1 MGYSPMIP
9 VLMSKTAARRLMIDK
24 QGVASSHGQADKDS
38 VFRAVN
44 GLGCLQIDTINVLER
59 AQYLTLWTRLGPY
72 DKSLLDQLAYTDRL
86 LFEHWAHAA
95 SYIPFKDYRYYL
107 RSMEERAKGM
117 EARFSR
123 RTGKDPDLMDAV
135 LARIRDEGPLG
146 SSDFEGPKRR
156 GGWWNWKP
164 AKRALELLLGAGTL
178 LVHHR
183 DNFERRY
190 DLAENVL
197 PTWVDTSP
205 PTDDERV
212 DFFILRTLGAL
223 GAVKAGDI
231 RGYFQN
237 WAVKLGR
244 TTKQLE
250 ESLQRLNSEGEVETV
265 TLEGGK
271 AEHHLLA
278 SDHEAAQRLQDDWG
292 FDQVRLLNY
301 FDNLMW
307 NRGRVHTLFG
317 FQPKLEVYLP
327 PDQRTYGYYHLP
339 VLYRDRLVARL
350 EPKLLRSEGRLLV
363 RGYWAEKVFEPTEDY
378 EDKLEETLESLARF
392 NGADSVEWMTQTTS

>member
-1 MGYSPMIP
+1 M
-9 VLMSKTAARRLMIDK
+9 LLK
-24 QGVASSHGQADKDS
+24 QGVASTQGHADKDH
-38 VFRAVN
+38 VFKAVD
-44 GLGCLQIDTINVLER
+44 GLGCIQIDTINVLER

-72 DKSLLDQLAYTDRL
+72 DKGHLDQLAYRDRL

-95 SYIPFKDYRYYL
+95 SYIPTRDYRYYV
-107 RSMEERAKGM
+107 RSMEERSREM

-123 RTGKDPDLMDAV
+123 RTGKDPDLIDAV

-164 AKRALELLLGAGTL
+164 AKTALELLLGAGTL

-183 DNFERRY
+183 NNFQRYY

-197 PTWVDTSP
+197 PSWVDASP

-231 RGYFQN
+231 REYYQH
-237 WAVKLGR
+237 WSVKLGR
-244 TTKQLE
+244 TIKQLE
-250 ESLQRLNSEGEVETV
+250 DSLRRLNSEGEMETAK
-265 TLEGGK
+265 LEGGK
-271 AEHHLLA
+271 TEYHLLA
-278 SDHEAAQRLQDDWG
+278 SHIEDAQRLQGDWG
-292 FDQVRLLNY
+292 FDSVRLINY

-307 NRGRVHTLFG
+307 NRGRVHALFG
-317 FQPKLEVYLP
+317 FEPKLEVYLP
-327 PDQRTYGYYHLP
+327 QDQRTYGYYHLP
-339 VLYRDRLVARL
+339 ILYGDRLVARL
-350 EPKLLRSEGRLLV
+350 EPKMMRSEGTLLV
-363 RGYWAEKVFEPTEDY
+363 RGYWPEEGFKPTAEY
-378 EDKLEETLESLARF
+378 QNKLEETLGSLARF
-392 NGADSVEWMTQTTS
+392 NGADRVEWTAQTTSSASP